1 MSETA
6 KQDVPLS
13 LARRHLLA
21 LGASAIHRVA
31 ATGTLATFALTSLS
45 SSASAQKASGGTTGG
60 TTKTPGDTTGG
71 TTKLC
76 FLAGTRI
83 RTPQGETCIEDLKIG
98 DQVVTTRQEAQ
109 PIKWIGRQVFK
120 KSGTSWAEDFLP
132 IRVSRFA
139 LDAQTPHTDLYLS
152 PWHSLLIDG
161 FLMPV
166 TELVNGV
173 SIRPA
178 MPPGRQIIEYFNILL
193 DSHEVILAEGAPAE
207 TICIRTGEEVE
218 LFTNFIEYERLYGGA
233 LPLMGPFAPMCYHAG
248 GRAHLS
254 ALARLGVSNIS
265 RAFGKPLDLRDP
277 AQIAYERIAAR
288 ADNALAAAE

>member
-1 MSETA
+1 MSQSP
-6 KQDVPLS
+6 KNHVPLS

-21 LGASAIHRVA
+21 LGASTVGRVA
-31 ATGTLATFALTSLS
+31 ATGMLAAFGMTSVS
-45 SSASAQKASGGTTGG
+45 PSASAKPPDWAPGAPPS
-60 TTKTPGDTTGG
+60 TPPP
-71 TTKLC
+71 LC

-98 DQVVTTRQEAQ
+98 DEVVTTRHEAQ

-120 KSGTSWAEDFLP
+120 KSGTSWVEAFMP

-178 MPPGRQIIEYFNILL
+178 MPPGRQVIEYFNILL

-207 TICIRTGEEVE
+207 T
-218 LFTNFIEYERLYGGA
+218 LFI
-233 LPLMGPFAPMCYHAG
+233 
-248 GRAHLS
+248 LS
-254 ALARLGVSNIS
+254 LIH
-265 RAFGKPLDLRDP
+265 
-277 AQIAYERIAAR
+277 I
-288 ADNALAAAE
+288 

>member
-1 MSETA
+1 MSQSP
-6 KQDVPLS
+6 KQDMPLS
-13 LARRHLLA
+13 LARRHFFA

-31 ATGTLATFALTSLS
+31 ATGTLATLAMTALPP
-45 SSASAQKASGGTTGG
+45 SAQAKDKDKEGKEGKDKEGKGGS
-60 TTKTPGDTTGG
+60 
-71 TTKLC
+71 LC

-98 DQVVTTRQEAQ
+98 DEVVTTRHEAQ

-120 KSGTSWAEDFLP
+120 KSGASWVEASLP

-166 TELVNGV
+166 MELVNGV

-178 MPPGRQIIEYFNILL
+178 LPPGRQIIEYFQLLL

-207 TICIRTGEEVE
+207 TLLIRTGEEYE
-218 LFTNFIEYERLYGGA
+218 MFTNFIEYERLYGSA
-233 LPLMGPFAPMCYHAG
+233 RPLMEPFAPMCYHAG

-254 ALARLGVSNIS
+254 ALVRLGIFNIS
-265 RAFGKPLDLRDP
+265 RAFGSSTPLDLRDP

-288 ADNALAAAE
+288 AENTLAMAE